1 MAKKPRIPVNNLTTE
16 DSSNQQQQK
25 EGQQQQQQKEQK
37 QQQQQKEPQQQQQQ
51 QKELQ
56 QQQQKE
62 QGNQPLGT
70 MRLAIDDFPDPPEMV
85 FVQDNL
91 IMGTIGIK
99 IEKKF
104 PNIKTSHDVLLK
116 HDDAKNTT

>member
-16 DSSNQQQQK
+16 VSSN
-25 EGQQQQQQKEQK
+25 
-37 QQQQQKEPQQQQQQ
+37 QQQQKEPQQQQQQ
-51 QKELQ
+51 KEHQ

-62 QGNQPLGT
+62 QENQPLGK

-99 IEKKF
+99 IEGKF

-116 HDDAKNTT
+116 RDDAKNTT